1 MRSWRFSER
10 LKSCSGGNAQ
20 TRLRRSPAAPHTGTP
35 HGPHVLP
42 QRIPHL
48 RSPHPPAL
56 SPRPPHVPSPLC
68 PHVPIPVP
76 EDPTS
81 RPHPVPTPGAP
92 TSTPT
97 SHPRGCSVL
106 CPPPARSAP
115 SHRIPVAVPGAQQR
129 CDITEVAAE
138 APFVR
143 PPREAH
149 GDDPLRHIAQLRG
162 GGRGGQPG
170 VMGSWGACMGSRG
183 YGVIGTWSPA
193 PGWGGAGDVGARGWG
208 PRDSESDSARR
219 APPQPT
225 SPPTAPG
232 QGAVL
237 PEGAEMQVAI
247 LGGTQCSNSH
257 PDPTATPTPPQ
268 PHPDP
273 NRTPTPIPIPPQPEL
288 HPSPTRPPPLT
299 GFSPCLAGAVFLRCG
314 AHRAQGVLLGAPA
327 LLWGRGGS
335 RGGSQPHNLPAREGA
350 EGGTGMSPAGA
361 ERSLR
366 LYRENLAPWQ
376 DPSPTEGPQPHKWDP
391 SSIVNPSPVT
401 ETKAA

>member
-20 TRLRRSPAAPHTGTP
+20 TRLRRSPAAPHTGTA

-219 APPQPT
+219 VPPQPT
-225 SPPTAPG
+225 SPPHGTWAG
-232 QGAVL
+232 SGA
-237 PEGAEMQVAI
+237 A
-247 LGGTQCSNSH
+247 GG
-257 PDPTATPTPPQ
+257 
-268 PHPDP
+268 
-273 NRTPTPIPIPPQPEL
+273 R
-288 HPSPTRPPPLT
+288 
-299 GFSPCLAGAVFLRCG
+299 
-314 AHRAQGVLLGAPA
+314 
-327 LLWGRGGS
+327 
-335 RGGSQPHNLPAREGA
+335 
-350 EGGTGMSPAGA
+350 
-361 ERSLR
+361 
-366 LYRENLAPWQ
+366 
-376 DPSPTEGPQPHKWDP
+376 
-391 SSIVNPSPVT
+391 
-401 ETKAA
+401 

>member
-1 MRSWRFSER
+1 MALLGEVEELQWRE
-10 LKSCSGGNAQ
+10 CSDTAAAQ
-20 TRLRRSPAAPHTGTP
+20 PRCPPHGDRPRTPRAAPTDPPPPVPT
-35 HGPHVLP
+35 
-42 QRIPHL
+42 
-48 RSPHPPAL
+48 SPCFVPASPPRPVPAL
-56 SPRPPHVPSPLC
+56 PPRSHSCPGGPHVPSPSC
-68 PHVPIPVP
+68 PHP
-76 EDPTS
+76 
-81 RPHPVPTPGAP
+81 RG
-92 TSTPT
+92 
-97 SHPRGCSVL
+97 SHIHAHLPPRGCSVL

-273 NRTPTPIPIPPQPEL
+273 NRTPTPIPIPPQSHPPPP
-288 HPSPTRPPPLT
+288 PSPASRRASL
-299 GFSPCLAGAVFLRCG
+299 GRCSSAVGHTELRGCCWVLQHCCG
-314 AHRAQGVLLGAPA
+314 AGGVAGGGPSPITYQL
-327 LLWGRGGS
+327 GRGRRVARGRHLQEQSGHCGS
-335 RGGSQPHNLPAREGA
+335 TEKTWPHGRTPAPQRG
-350 EGGTGMSPAGA
+350 
-361 ERSLR
+361 
-366 LYRENLAPWQ
+366 
-376 DPSPTEGPQPHKWDP
+376 PSPISGIPAP
-391 SSIVNPSPVT
+391 
-401 ETKAA
+401 